1 MRQTGIPG
9 NARGLRP
16 PCHQGLWRNCWL
28 TQYVVYWWRNL
39 LARKWWLPPRR
50 LRAALPFG
58 RPPRNG
64 APGPPGFVGPARGR
78 RSSASLPRS
87 SARRFSCWGAWLRR
101 ASGCSAPAGAGT
113 PHCFA
118 CGRNLQNN
126 GKEES
131 YERNPGRANR
141 GMSLTGQATTER
153 MEKTCEIVEK
163 LSTVQ
168 SNSGRIYSILGS
180 LQYCHQYGPAKKFGT

>member
-1 MRQTGIPG
+1 MLAFLAWRFYSLIEKSRHLAT
-9 NARGLRP
+9 LR
-16 PCHQGLWRNCWL
+16 
-28 TQYVVYWWRNL
+28 VS
-39 LARKWWLPPRR
+39 K
-50 LRAALPFG
+50 
-58 RPPRNG
+58 NG
-64 APGPPGFVGPARGR
+64 KN
-78 RSSASLPRS
+78 S
-87 SARRFSCWGAWLRR
+87 
-101 ASGCSAPAGAGT
+101 
-113 PHCFA
+113 
-118 CGRNLQNN
+118 NN

-141 GMSLTGQATTER
+141 GMSLTGQATTGR